1 MKNFKCN
8 FSYLKKAFSRF
19 FHYLGMFKIT
29 ALKNRNYIFELVK
42 WLEMSFAILMYSC
55 NAPRNNPIDPNNPD
69 ISFSV
74 IEGSVSTSYAPV
86 TGIPGVLIFWEP
98 GNKLVKTDADGN
110 FIIENI
116 RSTDGKL
123 ILQKEGFR
131 TDTIIISW
139 NGSSRISKQ
148 VHLVSLPKLE
158 YLNINASVEYEL
170 SGMSSK
176 LSFTAKIEDKD
187 SQIDSAYI
195 ENTLIGLKKKME
207 FSEEEYSLVINQ
219 DDLQS
224 NNLEDLIGE
233 DFDLF
238 ISDSAL
244 GNAFK
249 VGSGRIT
256 RVINSEPQ
264 AVSPANSDT
273 ISSPPIV
280 QWNQVLLGFY
290 FTYLIQIQ
298 TNEAG
303 NNELVYSSNPIE
315 SGITSLNTE
324 YSLSP
329 GEYFWVVWVVDQ
341 FNNRARSRPA
351 IFVVQ

>member
-1 MKNFKCN
+1 
-8 FSYLKKAFSRF
+8 
-19 FHYLGMFKIT
+19 MFKIT
-29 ALKNRNYIFELVK
+29 ALKNRNYIFEFVI
-42 WLEMSFAILMYSC
+42 WLEIPFAILMYSC
-55 NAPRNNPIDPNNPD
+55 NAPRNNPLDPNNPD

-74 IEGSVSTSYAPV
+74 IEGNVSTSFVPI
-86 TGIPGVLIFWEP
+86 TGIPDVLIFWEP
-98 GNKLVKTDADGN
+98 GNKLVKTDAEGN

-116 RSTDGKL
+116 RSSDGKL
-123 ILQKEGFR
+123 IFQKEGFR
-131 TDTIIISW
+131 ADTIFINW
-139 NGSSRISKQ
+139 NGSNRISKM

-158 YLNINASVEYEL
+158 YLNITTSVEYEL
-170 SGMSSK
+170 SEKSSI

-195 ENTLIGLKKKME
+195 ENTLISLKKKMD
-207 FSEEEYSLVINQ
+207 FSEDEYSLVLNQ
-219 DDLQS
+219 DDLRS

-256 RVINSEPQ
+256 RVINEEPQ

-273 ISSPPIV
+273 IGSPPVV
-280 QWNQVLLGFY
+280 QWNQVLLEFY
-290 FTYLIQIQ
+290 FSYLIEIY

-315 SGITSLNTE
+315 SGTTSLNTE
-324 YSLSP
+324 YSLAP
-329 GEYFWVVWVVDQ
+329 GEYFWVIWVVDQ

-351 IFVVQ
+351 IFVIQ

>member
-1 MKNFKCN
+1 
-8 FSYLKKAFSRF
+8 
-19 FHYLGMFKIT
+19 MFKIT
-29 ALKNRNYIFELVK
+29 ALKNRNYIFEFVK
-42 WLEMSFAILMYSC
+42 WLVMSFAILMYSC
-55 NAPRNNPIDPNNPD
+55 NAPRNNPLDPNNPD

-86 TGIPGVLIFWEP
+86 IGIPGVLVFWEP

-110 FIIENI
+110 FILENI
-116 RSTDGKL
+116 RPTDGKL

-148 VHLVSLPKLE
+148 VHLVSLPKME
-158 YLNINASVEYEL
+158 YLNITTSVEYEL

-207 FSEEEYSLVINQ
+207 FSEEEYSLVLNQ

-224 NNLEDLIGE
+224 SNLEDLIGE

-256 RVINSEPQ
+256 RVINEEPQ

-273 ISSPPIV
+273 VSSPLVV
-280 QWNQVLLGFY
+280 QWNPVALGFSFNY
-290 FTYLIQIQ
+290 IVEIS
-298 TNEAG
+298 TNETG
-303 NNELVYSSNPIE
+303 NPQMIYSSSLMDP
-315 SGITSLNTE
+315 GTTSLNTE

-329 GEYFWVVWVVDQ
+329 GEYFWIVWVIDQ
-341 FNNRARSRPA
+341 FNNRAKSRPA
-351 IFVVQ
+351 IFVIQ

>member
-1 MKNFKCN
+1 
-8 FSYLKKAFSRF
+8 
-19 FHYLGMFKIT
+19 MFKIT
-29 ALKNRNYIFELVK
+29 ALKNRNYIFEIVK

-55 NAPRNNPIDPNNPD
+55 NAPRNNPLDPNNPD
-69 ISFSV
+69 IAFSV

-86 TGIPGVLIFWEP
+86 TGIPGVLVFWEP
-98 GNKLVKTDADGN
+98 GNKLVKTDAGGN

-148 VHLVSLPKLE
+148 VHLVSLPKME
-158 YLNINASVEYEL
+158 YLNITTSVEYEL

-207 FSEEEYSLVINQ
+207 FSGDEYSLVLNE
-219 DDLQS
+219 DNLQS

-244 GNAFK
+244 GNASS
-249 VGSGRIT
+249 GHGRIT
-256 RVINSEPQ
+256 RVINAEPQ
-264 AVSPANSDT
+264 AVPRQ
-273 ISSPPIV
+273 IRYCQLSSCC
-280 QWNQVLLGFY
+280 
-290 FTYLIQIQ
+290 
-298 TNEAG
+298 
-303 NNELVYSSNPIE
+303 SME
-315 SGITSLNTE
+315 SGCSQFSLIIWLKFLQTK
-324 YSLSP
+324 
-329 GEYFWVVWVVDQ
+329 
-341 FNNRARSRPA
+341 RA
-351 IFVVQ
+351 ILK

>member
-1 MKNFKCN
+1 
-8 FSYLKKAFSRF
+8 
-19 FHYLGMFKIT
+19 MFKIT
-29 ALKNRNYIFELVK
+29 ALKNRNYIFEFVK
-42 WLEMSFAILMYSC
+42 WIVIHFTVLMYSC
-55 NAPRNNPIDPNNPD
+55 NAPRNNPLDPNNPD

-74 IEGSVSTSYAPV
+74 IEGSVSTSYVPI
-86 TGIPGVLIFWEP
+86 TGIPDVLVFWEP
-98 GNKLVKTDADGN
+98 GNKLMKTDSQGN

-116 RSTDGKL
+116 KPVDGKL

-131 TDTIIISW
+131 SDTIFINW

-158 YLNINASVEYEL
+158 YLNITTSVEYEL

-195 ENTLIGLKKKME
+195 ENTLISLKMKMD
-207 FSEEEYSLVINQ
+207 FSGDEYSLSLNQ

-224 NNLEDLIGE
+224 SDLEDLIGE

-256 RVINSEPQ
+256 RVINEEPQ

-273 ISSPPIV
+273 ISSPPVV
-280 QWNQVLLGFY
+280 QWDQVLLGFY
-290 FTYLIQIQ
+290 FTYLIEIK

-315 SGITSLNTE
+315 SGTTSLNTE

-341 FNNRARSRPA
+341 FNNRAKSKPA